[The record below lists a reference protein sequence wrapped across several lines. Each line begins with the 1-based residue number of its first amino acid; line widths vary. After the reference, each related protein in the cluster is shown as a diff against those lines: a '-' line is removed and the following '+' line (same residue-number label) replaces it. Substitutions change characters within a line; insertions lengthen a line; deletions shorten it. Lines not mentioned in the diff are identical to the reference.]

1 MLVLIA
7 IITINTPFI
16 VAWDSD
22 QMEVFDLVEEM
33 NNINFYKFLEV
44 SEVSIFCFFEQILYF
59 YNLNYLNYLLKYFI
73 NYYMSIT

>member
-7 IITINTPFI
+7 IVTINTPFI

-44 SEVSIFCFFEQILYF
+44 SEVSIFCFFEQSLSF
-59 YNLNYLNYLLKYFI
+59 YNLNYLPKYFI
-73 NYYMSIT
+73 NYYMSVT